1 MSVRDLHA
9 DVEYLEGEINR
20 LSREIHDSLRVTNS
34 PGRGR
39 RPRPGM
45 STSTPYV
52 RRRDSVSGYVSGD
65 VCMCDDEDP
74 VPSDRPPVQNNANPR
89 TSNTNPGPV
98 RSRNFVKPATYDGS
112 GLWNDYLS
120 HFESVCLLNDWT
132 ETEKGLYL
140 AASLRGLAQ
149 GVLGNQPRDE
159 RQNYRK
165 LVKALQDRFAPMNQ
179 TELYRAQLRE
189 RRQKAS
195 ESLPE
200 MGQDIRRLV
209 NLAYPT
215 APDDVREILAT
226 EQFLDGLHNSEMRL
240 KIKQARPIN
249 LNDAIQRAVELEAY
263 YRAENRHTDA
273 VRTMSENTE
282 DSSKASKLDNFIETV
297 EKNMRSLQR
306 DMRDLKQWKFQ
317 SQSQRRMPRPET
329 HARDSNRTRKC
340 YKCGSDKHLRK
351 DCPQLNKGSDDKLTQ
366 VNSTRETNPKTD
378 TSFQKN
384 QCSSDQYSR
393 VVHSINE
400 KGVYVTARIHG
411 MDAYLLVDTGATVS
425 LLSTICY
432 ENIKRDANHA
442 LTEVE
447 RDVLS
452 ATGSVLRV
460 LGRTPVD
467 FTLNGIALQQEMIVA
482 DLTVDGI
489 LGLDFLVRHEAV
501 INMRM
506 HQISISGIEH
516 PIQLEG
522 SASYYKVAIIHRVT
536 VPPRS
541 ELVVEGQI
549 RASSD
554 GGLPTKAGLIEPSEK
569 FQNSCML
576 AKTLVRRQDTIPLRI
591 MNISDD
597 SKTIYPGTVVGKLHA
612 VDEVLSLVS
621 EGNRDLDVDRELPAH
636 LQELFI
642 SSTSHIDKD
651 DVMKAKALLLK
662 YAALFSETDEDV
674 GRTAKV
680 RHKIETGVNAPI
692 KQAPRRLPFHMQEE
706 VQNHVSDMLRRGI
719 IEPSQSPWSAAIVLV
734 KKKDGSTRFC
744 VDYRRLNSITTKDAY
759 PLPRIDES
767 LHQLRGA
774 KWFSTLDLN
783 AGYWQV
789 ELDPEDK
796 KKTAF
801 VTRQGLYEFNVMPF
815 GLCNAPATFERLMET
830 VLAGLQWQICL
841 IYLDDIIVYGKTF
854 DDMLQNLEL
863 VFEKLLAAGLKLKAR
878 KCSLFARQVKYL
890 GHIISEQGI
899 ETDPEKVEIVK
910 HWPEPVNKTQVRSF
924 IGLSSYYRKFIPN
937 FARIAQP
944 LHKLTEASVPF
955 KWTDECQDAFQL
967 LKDRLISAPILTHPD
982 FTKPFILD
990 TDASQYAMGAALS
1003 QLQDGQER
1011 VVAYASKVLSKS
1023 EKKYCVTRKELLA
1036 VVTFIKHF
1044 RPFLYGHKFLVR
1056 TDHSSL
1062 KWLLRFKDPEG
1073 QLARWIEVISTYDME
1088 IEHRAGKL
1096 HGNADGLSRVPCG
1109 QCGYFD
1115 DWDKSEVSEGHVR
1128 IIEDKIR
1135 ENSESD
1141 LATLQDECRDIRLV
1155 KSWLQDKTRPE
1166 YSDISSESYVV
1177 KSLWAQWSR
1186 LTLKDNFL
1194 CRVWEVEDSN
1204 MTTYQIVVPLSQ
1216 RRYILQ
1222 QMHDA
1227 KTSAHLGMT
1236 KTLNKIRQNY
1246 YWPGL
1251 QSDVRSYISGCDVC
1265 SRRKAP
1271 LKTKRAPMQ
1280 PLQVGYP
1287 LERIATDILGEFPE
1301 TENGNR
1307 YIIVISDY
1315 FTKWTEAFPMR
1326 NMEAQTVAKIVT
1338 NEVICRLGCPATI
1351 HSDQGRQYESILFT
1365 EVCKLLQIRKT
1376 RTTPYHP
1383 QSDGMVERFNKTLAT
1398 MLSAYVDENH
1408 RDWDE
1413 SIPFVMMAYRASQHE
1428 STGYSPNMLMLGRE
1442 VATPLDI
1449 MYDMPSSWKEVP
1461 RSEWVWIMQDRMER
1475 AHAFVRR
1482 HAEGAMFRQKHY
1494 HDMKMSYEKFKEGEN
1509 VYVYFPQRKVGCS
1522 PKFTSY
1528 WRGPFKILTKLS
1540 EVLYKVN
1547 CGRNGKDQ
1555 VIHCD
1560 RLKTC
1565 KAQILKGENE
1575 LQTPLESSTESQL
1588 DVQFESEVIDER
1600 QSKVEVTDELAGEF
1614 ESKRNRR
1621 APVWMRDYV
1630 TE

>member
-1 MSVRDLHA
+1 
-9 DVEYLEGEINR
+9 
-20 LSREIHDSLRVTNS
+20 
-34 PGRGR
+34 
-39 RPRPGM
+39 
-45 STSTPYV
+45 
-52 RRRDSVSGYVSGD
+52 
-65 VCMCDDEDP
+65 
-74 VPSDRPPVQNNANPR
+74 
-89 TSNTNPGPV
+89 
-98 RSRNFVKPATYDGS
+98 
-112 GLWNDYLS
+112 
-120 HFESVCLLNDWT
+120 
-132 ETEKGLYL
+132 
-140 AASLRGLAQ
+140 
-149 GVLGNQPRDE
+149 
-159 RQNYRK
+159 
-165 LVKALQDRFAPMNQ
+165 
-179 TELYRAQLRE
+179 
-189 RRQKAS
+189 
-195 ESLPE
+195 
-200 MGQDIRRLV
+200 
-209 NLAYPT
+209 
-215 APDDVREILAT
+215 
-226 EQFLDGLHNSEMRL
+226 
-240 KIKQARPIN
+240 
-249 LNDAIQRAVELEAY
+249 
-263 YRAENRHTDA
+263 
-273 VRTMSENTE
+273 
-282 DSSKASKLDNFIETV
+282 
-297 EKNMRSLQR
+297 
-306 DMRDLKQWKFQ
+306 
-317 SQSQRRMPRPET
+317 
-329 HARDSNRTRKC
+329 
-340 YKCGSDKHLRK
+340 
-351 DCPQLNKGSDDKLTQ
+351 
-366 VNSTRETNPKTD
+366 
-378 TSFQKN
+378 
-384 QCSSDQYSR
+384 
-393 VVHSINE
+393 
-400 KGVYVTARIHG
+400 
-411 MDAYLLVDTGATVS
+411 
-425 LLSTICY
+425 
-432 ENIKRDANHA
+432 
-442 LTEVE
+442 
-447 RDVLS
+447 
-452 ATGSVLRV
+452 
-460 LGRTPVD
+460 
-467 FTLNGIALQQEMIVA
+467 
-482 DLTVDGI
+482 
-489 LGLDFLVRHEAV
+489 
-501 INMRM
+501 
-506 HQISISGIEH
+506 
-516 PIQLEG
+516 
-522 SASYYKVAIIHRVT
+522 
-536 VPPRS
+536 
-541 ELVVEGQI
+541 
-549 RASSD
+549 
-554 GGLPTKAGLIEPSEK
+554 
-569 FQNSCML
+569 
-576 AKTLVRRQDTIPLRI
+576 
-591 MNISDD
+591 
-597 SKTIYPGTVVGKLHA
+597 
-612 VDEVLSLVS
+612 
-621 EGNRDLDVDRELPAH
+621 
-636 LQELFI
+636 
-642 SSTSHIDKD
+642 
-651 DVMKAKALLLK
+651 
-662 YAALFSETDEDV
+662 
-674 GRTAKV
+674 
-680 RHKIETGVNAPI
+680 
-692 KQAPRRLPFHMQEE
+692 
-706 VQNHVSDMLRRGI
+706 
-719 IEPSQSPWSAAIVLV
+719 
-734 KKKDGSTRFC
+734 
-744 VDYRRLNSITTKDAY
+744 
-759 PLPRIDES
+759 
-767 LHQLRGA
+767 
-774 KWFSTLDLN
+774 
-783 AGYWQV
+783 
-789 ELDPEDK
+789 
-796 KKTAF
+796 
-801 VTRQGLYEFNVMPF
+801 MPF
-815 GLCNAPATFERLMET
+815 GLCNPPATFERLMET

-841 IYLDDIIVYGKTF
+841 IYLDDIIVYEKTF
-854 DDMLQNLEL
+854 DDMLQNVEL
-863 VFEKLLAAGLKLKAR
+863 VFEKLVAAGLKLKAR

-890 GHIISEQGI
+890 GHIFSEQGI

-910 HWPEPVNKTQVRSF
+910 HWPEPANKTQVRSF

-1088 IEHRAGKL
+1088 IEHRAGRL

-1141 LATLQDECRDIRLV
+1141 LATLQDE
-1155 KSWLQDKTRPE
+1155 W
-1166 YSDISSESYVV
+1166 
-1177 KSLWAQWSR
+1177 
-1186 LTLKDNFL
+1186 
-1194 CRVWEVEDSN
+1194 
-1204 MTTYQIVVPLSQ
+1204 
-1216 RRYILQ
+1216 
-1222 QMHDA
+1222 
-1227 KTSAHLGMT
+1227 MT
-1236 KTLNKIRQNY
+1236 KTLNKFRQNY

-1280 PLQVGYP
+1280 PLQ
-1287 LERIATDILGEFPE
+1287 AWM
-1301 TENGNR
+1301 
-1307 YIIVISDY
+1307 S
-1315 FTKWTEAFPMR
+1315 
-1326 NMEAQTVAKIVT
+1326 
-1338 NEVICRLGCPATI
+1338 ATI
-1351 HSDQGRQYESILFT
+1351 HSDQGRQYESLLFT

-1482 HAEGAMFRQKHY
+1482 HAEGAMLRQKHY
-1494 HDMKMSYEKFKEGEN
+1494 HDLKMSYEKFKEGEN
-1509 VYVYFPQRKVGCS
+1509 VYVYFPQRKVRCS

-1540 EVLYKVN
+1540 DVLYKVN